1 MSCQNA
7 FSLKIF
13 MRKTRKKTH
22 GKLLIVADNFYTSNL
37 VIDSVLKSTQ
47 NFDYIGTVRLNRIK
61 TKDDVNTMKLN
72 EVKEFKH

>member
-1 MSCQNA
+1 
-7 FSLKIF
+7 

-22 GKLLIVADNFYTSNL
+22 GKLLIVADNLYTSNL

-72 EVKEFKH
+72 EVKEFKP